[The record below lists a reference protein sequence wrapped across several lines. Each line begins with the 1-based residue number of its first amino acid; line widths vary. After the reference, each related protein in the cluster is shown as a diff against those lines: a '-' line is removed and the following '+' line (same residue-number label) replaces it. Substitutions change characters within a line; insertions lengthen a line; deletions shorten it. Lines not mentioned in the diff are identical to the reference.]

1 MKQDRNESNGVSSD
15 TPEFPA
21 GHVPSIS
28 KKLTFSLVASIAL
41 VAFFGLAMTYFLLT
55 WKGEKELSR
64 LGDEQLSFLTG
75 SVKVPLWNFDQDS
88 IAVIARTFAQNAVVE
103 HVSVQDGQGRVLVKF
118 ERERGQLGHIDK
130 KGDIYYEGVLIGSV
144 DLRLTKSLYLKA
156 LREMLLWSGMGVFSL
171 LLFLILLTRLLIKG
185 YLRRPLQGLSAIA
198 QSYGTGEY
206 ETTGGRM
213 PYEEFQEFERVLGR
227 MGQEI
232 KLQVM
237 QIRDAEKRYRHI
249 FENAMEG
256 IFQSS
261 GDGGR
266 LLSINPALARMLA
279 YDSPEEMM
287 SQENSR
293 AMDFYADSRRREDLL
308 NRLRKDGYANDFEVQ
323 LVRRDKQIIW
333 VSFDAR
339 AVFDQNGEL
348 QLVEGFI
355 RDITQRKQVEA
366 EKKQLESQLRHS
378 QKMEAIGTLS
388 GGVAHEFNNMLGI
401 ILGNVE
407 LALDDIPKDNPASD
421 FLSEIRKASLRGT
434 EIVQQLLRFS
444 RQKDQPL
451 KALDLGPL
459 IKEALGFLRVSIPT
473 VIEFEVKMP
482 EQCWPIVGDPTQIH
496 QVMINLCTNSA
507 HAMEGEG
514 GTLTVSLENI
524 AFETS
529 EVFFDQ
535 ELPPGRYV
543 ALKISDTG
551 CGIDPGCLDR
561 IFEPFFSTKDVG
573 QGTGM
578 GMAVVHGIMKGHHGG
593 VRVSSQE
600 GVGTT
605 VECCFPSNSEGVAAT
620 LELAPSVKGGNES
633 ILCVDD
639 EESIG
644 RITQKQL
651 ERLGYRVEMETQPLE
666 ALEMIE
672 KDPQRFDLVITDLIM
687 PKLRGDRLLM
697 RLKTINPRIKMILC
711 SGFSEGIDTEKALQ
725 LQADAFLRKPVSRD
739 ELGQVV
745 RRILDEKKE

>member
-171 LLFLILLTRLLIKG
+171 LLVLILLTRLLIKG

-256 IFQSS
+256 IFQFS

>member
-1 MKQDRNESNGVSSD
+1 
-15 TPEFPA
+15 
-21 GHVPSIS
+21 
-28 KKLTFSLVASIAL
+28 
-41 VAFFGLAMTYFLLT
+41 
-55 WKGEKELSR
+55 
-64 LGDEQLSFLTG
+64 
-75 SVKVPLWNFDQDS
+75 
-88 IAVIARTFAQNAVVE
+88 
-103 HVSVQDGQGRVLVKF
+103 
-118 ERERGQLGHIDK
+118 
-130 KGDIYYEGVLIGSV
+130 
-144 DLRLTKSLYLKA
+144 
-156 LREMLLWSGMGVFSL
+156 
-171 LLFLILLTRLLIKG
+171 
-185 YLRRPLQGLSAIA
+185 
-198 QSYGTGEY
+198 TGEY

-266 LLSINPALARMLA
+266 LLSINPALARMLG